1 MKPSLVIVGL
11 LLSGP
16 AHAQLS
22 LRAGANAST
31 MATGQGE
38 YRRGSAKGGV
48 GYQLGFAYEKKL
60 ARRWSLRPELSYR
73 RQGLDLT
80 VEDNS
85 VSDGNYAANYHH
97 LALHYLALPTMVRGT
112 FGKFYLE
119 AGPYGSFLLAAHEK
133 GLEYRGTIA
142 GTYEAVF
149 DRPATDRYQRFDVG
163 LGAGAGVQLP
173 ARVALGLR
181 ATTGWLSLTGENQL
195 HAYRGTLKNQVLEVS
210 LSYSLGPE

>member
-11 LLSGP
+11 LLSGT

-31 MATGQGE
+31 LTTGQEE

-48 GYQLGFAYEKKL
+48 GYQLGLAYEKKI
-60 ARRWSLRPELSYR
+60 ANRWSLLPELSYR
-73 RQGLDLT
+73 LQGLDLK

-85 VSDGNYAANYHH
+85 ISDGSYAANYR
-97 LALHYLALPTMVRGT
+97 LALHYLTLPVMARGT
-112 FGKFYLE
+112 FGKFYAE

-142 GTYEAVF
+142 GTYEVSF

-163 LGAGAGVQLP
+163 LGAGVGVQLP
-173 ARVALGLR
+173 AGVALGLR
-181 ATTGWLSLTGENQL
+181 ATTGLLSLTNENQL
-195 HAYRGTLKNQVLEVS
+195 YVYRGTLKNQVLEVS
-210 LSYSLGPE
+210 LSYSFGTE

>member
-11 LLSGP
+11 LLGVR
-16 AHAQLS
+16 
-22 LRAGANAST
+22 RAGANAST

-85 VSDGNYAANYHH
+85 VSDGNYAANYR

-142 GTYEAVF
+142 GTYEVAF